1 MAPPRFAAAFRA
13 VRTCSN
19 RWTSAR
25 ARLNIPVTTHAGFRP
40 AGGTGWDLPDRGVL
54 LRKRI
59 LVSTTGAAALVVAGL
74 ATLVPGAATAA
85 QPTTGPLHAARV
97 CATVTTPGYAS
108 CHSLKLVDANGVSPD
123 SVTPPAGGLT
133 PAGLQDAYKLTG
145 LHASGRTVAIVDAY
159 GYPNLE
165 RDLGVYRSQFGL
177 SACTIANG
185 CLKIIDQNGGTS
197 LPRFN
202 AGWAGEQALDVDA
215 VSAAAPDA
223 KIIVVQAK
231 SASFADLGTAVV
243 TASKQP
249 GVVAISNS
257 YGGGDASDANYGTY
271 YNHPGIAV
279 TASTG
284 DNGYQGGSYPASS
297 SYTTAVGGTS
307 LVTAGNTRGWSES
320 VWSGAGSGCS
330 SYNTALAAA
339 ATFDTGCA
347 KRAMADVS
355 AAADPGKGGMAIYYP
370 TTSRSSTW
378 GQYGGTSESAPII
391 ASVYALSG
399 NTAGYANAIPYGH
412 ASSLFDVTSGSNGT
426 CPTSQ
431 WCNARTGWDG
441 PTGLGTP
448 NGAGA
453 F

>member
-1 MAPPRFAAAFRA
+1 
-13 VRTCSN
+13 
-19 RWTSAR
+19 
-25 ARLNIPVTTHAGFRP
+25 L
-40 AGGTGWDLPDRGVL
+40 
-54 LRKRI
+54 KQRI
-59 LVSTTGAAALVVAGL
+59 LVSALGVGALAVAGLTSQGAAAAPTPYTAGK
-74 ATLVPGAATAA
+74 
-85 QPTTGPLHAARV
+85 HAAKV
-97 CATVTTPGYAS
+97 CATATSPHTAS
-108 CHSLKLVDANGVSPD
+108 CHAFKLVDAKGVSPATA
-123 SVTPPAGGLT
+123 TPPATGLT
-133 PAGLQDAYKLTG
+133 PTGLRDAYKLNG
-145 LHASGRTVAIVDAY
+145 LSANGRTVAIVDAY

-177 SACTIANG
+177 SACTTANG
-185 CLKIIDQNGGTS
+185 CLRIISQTGSST

-202 AGWAGEQALDVDA
+202 VGWAGEQALDVDA

-223 KIIVVQAK
+223 KIVVVQAN
-231 SASFADLGTAVV
+231 SASFADLGAAVV
-243 TASKQP
+243 TAAKQP

-257 YGGGDASDANYGTY
+257 YGGGDAADSTYGTY

-297 SYTTAVGGTS
+297 SYVTAVGGTS
-307 LVTAGNTRGWSES
+307 LVAASNTRGWSES

-330 SYNTALAAA
+330 TVNTALSAASS
-339 ATFDTGCA
+339 FGTGCS

-370 TTSRSSTW
+370 TSKTASTW
-378 GQYGGTSESAPII
+378 AQFGGTSEAAPII

-399 NTAGYANAIPYGH
+399 NTAGYANALPYAH
-412 ASSLFDVTSGSNGT
+412 TSSLFDVTTGSNGS
-426 CPTSQ
+426 CPTTQ

>member
-1 MAPPRFAAAFRA
+1 
-13 VRTCSN
+13 
-19 RWTSAR
+19 
-25 ARLNIPVTTHAGFRP
+25 
-40 AGGTGWDLPDRGVL
+40 
-54 LRKRI
+54 LRQRI
-59 LVSTTGAAALVVAGL
+59 LVSALGVGALAVAGL
-74 ATLVPGAATAA
+74 TAQALTASGATAA
-85 QPTTGPLHAARV
+85 PSPYTAGKHAARV
-97 CATVTTPGYAS
+97 CSDAKAKHTAS
-108 CHSLKLVDANGVSPD
+108 CNAVKLVNPD
-123 SVTPPAGGLT
+123 GFAPAAAAPPATGLT
-133 PAGLQDAYKLTG
+133 PTGLRDAYKLNG
-145 LHASGRTVAIVDAY
+145 LSAGGRAVAIVDAY

-177 SACTIANG
+177 SACTTANG
-185 CLKIIDQNGGTS
+185 CLKVINQTGGTS

-202 AGWAGEQALDVDA
+202 VGWAGEQALDVDA

-223 KIIVVQAK
+223 KIIVVQAN
-231 SASFADLGTAVV
+231 SASFADLGTAVQ
-243 TASKQP
+243 TAAKQA

-257 YGGGDASDANYGTY
+257 YGGGDADDATYGAY

-307 LVTAGNTRGWSES
+307 LVAASNSRGWSES

-330 SYNTALAAA
+330 TYNTALSAASS
-339 ATFDTGCA
+339 FDTGCS

-355 AAADPGKGGMAIYYP
+355 AAADPSKGGMAIYYP
-370 TTSRSSTW
+370 TSKTASTW
-378 GQYGGTSESAPII
+378 AQFGGTSEAAPII
-391 ASVYALSG
+391 AAVYALSG
-399 NTAGYANAIPYGH
+399 NTAGYANALPYAHPG
-412 ASSLFDVTSGSNGT
+412 SLFDVTSGSNGT
-426 CPTSQ
+426 CPTTQ
-431 WCNARTGWDG
+431 WCNARAGWDG